1 MESDRV
7 ERPVTFE
14 SDERLVGILH
24 EPEGAARGA
33 GVVFVHGWAG
43 YRGGPHRLFVEAAR
57 RLCEAGYHALRF
69 DLRGRGDS
77 TGEVAATDLDGMI
90 EDARAA
96 RRFLL
101 EQDGVERSYWL
112 GICSGGNVSLGAA
125 SLDKDADGLILWSTP
140 LFAPYKKKSQEV
152 ARRGIF
158 FVEYAR
164 KLFRRETWAKL
175 FRGRIR
181 FGLIGRVL
189 LGRRTPAGGGR
200 DPKDSLRDIMDGLR
214 GYGGRALFIYGSKD
228 DEAVG
233 APEFYEHF
241 CRDHGIPATF
251 HTVEGANHSYY
262 SVAWSG
268 EVIERTVEWLGE
280 ESAECG
286 MRSAE

>member
-1 MESDRV
+1 M

-24 EPEGAARGA
+24 EPEGDARGT
-33 GVVFVHGWAG
+33 GVVFLHGWAG
-43 YRGGPHRLFVEAAR
+43 YRGGPHRMFVEAAR

-77 TGEVAATDLDGMI
+77 TGDVAATDLDGMI

-101 EQDGVERSYWL
+101 TQDGVERSCWL
-112 GICSGGNVSLGAA
+112 GICSGGNVALGAA
-125 SLDKDADGLILWSTP
+125 SLDHDVDGLILWSTP
-140 LFAPYKKKSQEV
+140 LFAPYKKASQEV

-164 KLFRRETWAKL
+164 KLFRRETWVKL
-175 FRGRIR
+175 LRGRIR

-189 LGRRTPAGGGR
+189 LGRRKPSGGER
-200 DPKDSLRDIMDGLR
+200 DPKDSRRDVMEALR
-214 GYGGRALFIYGSKD
+214 GYGGRALFVYGSKD

-233 APEFYEHF
+233 APAFYRQF
-241 CRDHGIPATF
+241 CADQGIPAAF

-262 SVAWSG
+262 SVAWTE
-268 EVIERTVEWLGE
+268 EVIAHTIAWLGE
-280 ESAECG
+280 G
-286 MRSAE
+286 

>member
-1 MESDRV
+1 M
-7 ERPVTFE
+7 ERPVTFQ
-14 SDERLVGILH
+14 SDERLVGVLH
-24 EPEGAARGA
+24 EPEGEARGA
-33 GVVFVHGWAG
+33 GVVFIHGWAG

-77 TGEVAATDLDGMI
+77 TGEVAAADLDGMI

-96 RRFLL
+96 RRFVL

-112 GICSGGNVSLGAA
+112 GICSGGNVALGAA
-125 SLDKDADGLILWSTP
+125 SLDTDADGLILWSTP

-164 KLFRRETWAKL
+164 KLLRRETWAKL
-175 FRGRIR
+175 FSGRIR

-189 LGRRTPAGGGR
+189 LGRRKPKGGER
-200 DPKDSLRDIMDGLR
+200 DPKDSRRGIMDELR
-214 GYGGRALFIYGSKD
+214 GFGGRVLFIYGSKD

-233 APEFYEHF
+233 APEFYEQF
-241 CRDHGIPATF
+241 CRDSAIPAAF

-262 SVAWSG
+262 SVAWSD
-268 EVIERTVEWLGE
+268 EVIAKTVEWLSEGDADCGLRNE
-280 ESAECG
+280 E
-286 MRSAE
+286 M